1 MQLRRVTPEWQAFGQ
16 REMEPSGRRGHVRA
30 GMAGAPRRGQLSRL
44 DHDSLRATGL
54 DDQDESVAV
63 EKWNSSAIRRVYCLS
78 LLDVD
83 LA

>member
-1 MQLRRVTPEWQAFGQ
+1 MAGGPRRV
-16 REMEPSGRRGHVRA
+16 
-30 GMAGAPRRGQLSRL
+30 QLSRL

-54 DDQDESVAV
+54 VDQDESVAA

>member
-1 MQLRRVTPEWQAFGQ
+1 VGVGDTSGLGWL
-16 REMEPSGRRGHVRA
+16 GRRDGVSYQGWTTIPCVRQ
-30 GMAGAPRRGQLSRL
+30 GWM
-44 DHDSLRATGL
+44 TKK
-54 DDQDESVAV
+54 SVAV